1 METDEII
8 QKIKDGEIKFYQVE
22 QYSSTIE
29 EAIDIRRKFIEKFSN
44 TKLDTIAK
52 YSLDMKSAS
61 KKNIENPIGTIQIPI
76 GVAGPLKI
84 NGEYIKEK
92 DTNNSV
98 NSNNN
103 TNNDN
108 NKDNNK
114 SYNPNN
120 NEFYVPLA
128 TSEGAL
134 VASVNRGCSTIT
146 EAGGVNTRIIDDKMT
161 RAPAIKAKSAAE
173 AVKIKKWFEDNFLN
187 LKEIAETTTSHG
199 KLIKIDPIL
208 IVGNYVYPRLV
219 YSTGDSMGMN
229 MVTIAT
235 EKVLNLLL
243 NETDAEIIALS
254 GNVCVD
260 KKPSA
265 INLVEGRGKSVVAD
279 IIIPEEIVKRK
290 LKATAHGIVEVNT
303 AKNLIGSAASGSM
316 GFNAHFANMIG
327 AIFLATGQDIA
338 HVVEGSLG
346 ITTAEDRDGD
356 LYFSVSMPDLPIA
369 TVGGGTNL
377 KTATE
382 SLEILGVAGS
392 GNAKKFAEIVA
403 ATVLA
408 GELSLLGALAAGH
421 LARAHQELGR

>member
-1 METDEII
+1 MEANEII
-8 QKIKDGEIKFYQVE
+8 QKLKANEMKLYQVE
-22 QYSSTIE
+22 KYTSSIE
-29 EAIDIRRKFIEKFSN
+29 EAIDIRRKFIEEISN
-44 TKLDTIAK
+44 TNLDTIAQYK
-52 YSLDMKSAS
+52 LDMKSAT

-84 NGEYIKEK
+84 NGEYVEE
-92 DTNNSV
+92 
-98 NSNNN
+98 
-103 TNNDN
+103 
-108 NKDNNK
+108 
-114 SYNPNN
+114 N

-146 EAGGVNTRIIDDKMT
+146 EAGGVNTRVIDDKMT
-161 RAPAIKAKSAAE
+161 RAPAIKAKSSVE
-173 AVKIKKWFEDNFLN
+173 AVKIKKWFEDNFQN

-199 KLIKIDPIL
+199 KLLKIDPIL
-208 IVGNYVYPRLV
+208 IVGKYVYPRFV

-235 EKVLNLLL
+235 EKVLDLLL
-243 NETDAEIIALS
+243 NDHEAQIIALS

-260 KKPSA
+260 KKPSG
-265 INLVEGRGKSVVAD
+265 INLVEGRGKTVVAD
-279 IIIPEEIVKRK
+279 IVIPQEIVKNK
-290 LKATAHGIVEVNT
+290 LKTTAEAIVEVNT

-316 GFNAHFANMIG
+316 GFNAHYANMIG

-346 ITTAEDRDGD
+346 ITTAENRDGD

-369 TVGGGTNL
+369 TVGGGTSL
-377 KTATE
+377 KTAHE

-392 GNAKKFAEIVA
+392 GNAKKFAEIVI

-408 GELSLLGALAAGH
+408 GELSLIGALAAGH
-421 LARAHQELGR
+421 LAKAHQELGR